1 MRFIIK
7 YNQILMVL
15 VDILTKLSEARLLEV
30 EGAHWAKKQA
40 ANIFT
45 EILPNI
51 KLKTGIIFTMRNKI
65 KRSSPNQKFC
75 KAYKMGGSQYTLTE
89 QTRKIRRHDKGR
101 RTKNIIPSG

>member
-1 MRFIIK
+1 MRFFIK

-45 EILPNI
+45 EILLNI
-51 KLKTGIIFTMRNKI
+51 KIKTGIIFTMRNNI

-89 QTRKIRRHDKGR
+89 QTRKIRRHDKGM
-101 RTKNIIPSG
+101 RTKNILPSG